1 MKSAISKLFILILN
15 SLIYIAKLIYE
26 FDLICNFL
34 NKLHEILIWAK
45 EQKEESIPN
54 LSTFTEH
61 FNNMSYWA
69 RSQILKCQD
78 QKEREKFMQKFLKIM
93 KYLRKL
99 NNFNSYLAI
108 LSALDSAPISRL
120 EWPKVITDSIK
131 EYGSL
136 IDSSSSFRTYRNVL
150 ASSKPPCIP
159 YM

>member
-1 MKSAISKLFILILN
+1 
-15 SLIYIAKLIYE
+15 
-26 FDLICNFL
+26 
-34 NKLHEILIWAK
+34 
-45 EQKEESIPN
+45 
-54 LSTFTEH
+54 
-61 FNNMSYWA
+61 MSYWA

-159 YM
+159 YIGLILQDLTFVHIGNSDFLPDGKINWCKHVKQFNILYQMRQFKQWLISI